1 MATQGFQLSQFD
13 RAPNVPS
20 NIGVVDTKGIYGA
33 VVDALKANEALRTT
47 QAVQAA
53 TDAELVLA
61 RDKARTEQT
70 LLGPEAESRR
80 SRANLLASE
89 AASALPGVE
98 GAARARRALDAVT
111 SQTAELGLG
120 NVPARVL
127 ADRAQIERAQRMDQA
142 MTQEAIDAKTRA
154 DQMANTLAAQRAQA
168 SLGMMDEETELAR
181 AELQRKMVEAQVMSD
196 PAIIRRTVEGRGMPA
211 SAQNYLFAQRIL
223 NDPNSTPEQLRAAQI
238 MIKTAPTASSDP
250 TLRAQQ
256 SFQAKRGT
264 LAGELELAL
273 PKLERSVQTFERK
286 TNNFDQL
293 IDQAAQ
299 LVGPYTTGFGS
310 LIDRLPAS
318 DALALAGIVES
329 LQANIGFD
337 ALQEMRVNS
346 PTGGAL
352 GNVSD
357 FENRRLSSTIVNLD
371 TRVNGATF
379 LSRLQ
384 TLRDE
389 RQKAVKEM
397 RKGLNDDRGVVD
409 EFRAEIGMP
418 RKASVPANSTFNFGE
433 FKVTILPPETPTR

>member
-1 MATQGFQLSQFD
+1 
-13 RAPNVPS
+13 
-20 NIGVVDTKGIYGA
+20 
-33 VVDALKANEALRTT
+33 
-47 QAVQAA
+47 
-53 TDAELVLA
+53 
-61 RDKARTEQT
+61 
-70 LLGPEAESRR
+70 
-80 SRANLLASE
+80 
-89 AASALPGVE
+89 
-98 GAARARRALDAVT
+98 
-111 SQTAELGLG
+111 
-120 NVPARVL
+120 
-127 ADRAQIERAQRMDQA
+127 
-142 MTQEAIDAKTRA
+142 
-154 DQMANTLAAQRAQA
+154 MANTLAAQRAQA

-181 AELQRKMVEAQVMSD
+181 SELQRKMIEAKVMSD
-196 PAIIRRTVEGRGMPA
+196 PNIIRRTVEGRGMPA

-223 NDPNSTPEQLRAAQI
+223 NDPNSTAEQLRAAQI